1 MIHRKEMN
9 MLKSALRTLVAA
21 ALVTGT
27 LAGCAT
33 SDSAAVYSKGQMR
46 QAQNVEFGTVV
57 SVQNVMMEGN
67 NNELLTL
74 GGAALG
80 GIAGSTIGQGRGA
93 AAGTIVG
100 ALAGGF
106 GTQAAQRNLGTK
118 NALEITVK
126 LDRSGRMLS
135 IVQEADIPFAPGQR
149 VKVLTGGGNDR
160 VAPL

>member
-1 MIHRKEMN
+1 
-9 MLKSALRTLVAA
+9 MLKNTLRSLVAGVIA
-21 ALVTGT
+21 TGL

-46 QAQNVEFGTVV
+46 QAQSVEFGTVV
-57 SVQNVMMEGN
+57 SVQNVLMEGQ
-67 NNELLTL
+67 NNEILTL

-80 GIAGSTIGQGRGA
+80 GLAGSNIGHGRGA

-106 GTQAAQRNLGTK
+106 GAQAAQRNLGTK

-126 LDRSGRMLS
+126 LDRSGRMIS
-135 IVQEADIPFAPGQR
+135 IVQEADIPFAAGQR
-149 VKVLTGGGNDR
+149 VRVITGAGNDR

>member
-1 MIHRKEMN
+1 
-9 MLKSALRTLVAA
+9 MLKTVLRTLVVGAA
-21 ALVTGT
+21 ITGT

-46 QAQNVEFGTVV
+46 QAQSVEFGTVV
-57 SVQNVMMEGN
+57 SVRNVLMEGD

-80 GIAGSTIGQGRGA
+80 GIAGSTIGHGRGA
-93 AAGTIVG
+93 AAGTIAG

-106 GTQAAQRNLGTK
+106 GTQAAQRSLGTK

-135 IVQEADIPFAPGQR
+135 IVQEADIPFAVGQR
-149 VKVLTGGGNDR
+149 VRVLTGAGYDR
-160 VAPL
+160 VAPM

>member
-1 MIHRKEMN
+1 
-9 MLKSALRTLVAA
+9 MLKQSLRSLAAGIAVAGA
-21 ALVTGT
+21 

-46 QAQNVEFGTVV
+46 QAQTVEFGTVV
-57 SVQNVMMEGN
+57 SVQNVLMEGQ

-80 GIAGSTIGQGRGA
+80 GLAGSNIGHGRGA

-106 GTQAAQRNLGTK
+106 GAQAAQRNLGTK
-118 NALEITVK
+118 TALEITVK
-126 LDRSGRMLS
+126 LDRSGRMIS
-135 IVQEADIPFAPGQR
+135 IVQEADIPFAVGQR
-149 VKVLTGGGNDR
+149 VKVLSGADNDR
-160 VAPL
+160 VTPL

>member
-1 MIHRKEMN
+1 
-9 MLKSALRTLVAA
+9 MLKTVLRSLVVGA
-21 ALVTGT
+21 ALAGT

-46 QAQNVEFGTVV
+46 QAQHVEFGTVV
-57 SVQNVMMEGN
+57 SVQNVLMEGQ

-80 GIAGSTIGQGRGA
+80 GIAGSTIGHGRGA
-93 AAGTIVG
+93 AAGTIAG

-106 GTQAAQRNLGTK
+106 GTQAAQRSLGTK

-135 IVQEADIPFAPGQR
+135 IVQEADIPFAVGQR
-149 VKVLTGGGNDR
+149 VRVLTGAGYDR

>member
-1 MIHRKEMN
+1 
-9 MLKSALRTLVAA
+9 MLENTLRSLIAGVIA
-21 ALVTGT
+21 TGL

-46 QAQNVEFGTVV
+46 QAQTVEFGTVV
-57 SVQNVMMEGN
+57 SVQNVLMEGQ
-67 NNELLTL
+67 NNEFLTL

-80 GIAGSTIGQGRGA
+80 GLAGSNIGHGRGA

-106 GTQAAQRNLGTK
+106 GAQAAQRNLGTK
-118 NALEITVK
+118 NALEITVR
-126 LDRSGRMLS
+126 LDRSGRMIS
-135 IVQEADIPFAPGQR
+135 IVQEVDIPFAAGQR
-149 VKVLTGGGNDR
+149 VRVITGAGNDR